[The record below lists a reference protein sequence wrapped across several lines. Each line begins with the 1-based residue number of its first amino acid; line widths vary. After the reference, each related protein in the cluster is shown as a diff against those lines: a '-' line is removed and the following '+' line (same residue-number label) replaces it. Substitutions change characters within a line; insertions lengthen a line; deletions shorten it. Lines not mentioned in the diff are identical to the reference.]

1 MTMERQ
7 LLEDLRALG
16 RVRAPGRVLDAV
28 LHELQLGDEYAL
40 LDTLLGPLYV
50 AWNGVGISAV
60 MRTPDGETF
69 EEYFRDRFGRSARKA
84 LEVPCDLGDKFDL
97 RGLSEFEQA
106 VLLKAREI
114 PRGETRTY
122 GWIAREIGHP
132 FAVRAVGSV
141 LRKNPVPVFIPC
153 HRVLRSDGHLGQYA
167 LGGPDAKRSILTA
180 EGASPEE
187 LERLAALGIRFLG
200 NPEKKYFCFPTCSAI
215 RQRDPDQRAEF
226 RSGAEA
232 VAAGY
237 HPCSRCRPALAA

>member
-1 MTMERQ
+1 MERQ

-16 RVRAPGRVLDAV
+16 SVRAPTRVLDVV
-28 LHELQLGDEYAL
+28 LQRLELGDEYAL

-50 AWNGVGISAV
+50 AWNREGISGV

-69 EEYFRDRFGRSARKA
+69 EERFRERFGRGAHKA

-122 GWIAREIGHP
+122 GWIAAEIGRP
-132 FAVRAVGSV
+132 FAVRAVGTV

-153 HRVLRSDGHLGQYA
+153 HRVLRSDGQLGQYA
-167 LGGPDAKRSILTA
+167 LGGPDAKRAILSA

-200 NPEKKYFCFPTCSAI
+200 NPERRYFCFPTCSSI
-215 RQRDPDQRAEF
+215 RRVDSADRVPFKSQA
-226 RSGAEA
+226 AA
-232 VAAGY
+232 VLAGY